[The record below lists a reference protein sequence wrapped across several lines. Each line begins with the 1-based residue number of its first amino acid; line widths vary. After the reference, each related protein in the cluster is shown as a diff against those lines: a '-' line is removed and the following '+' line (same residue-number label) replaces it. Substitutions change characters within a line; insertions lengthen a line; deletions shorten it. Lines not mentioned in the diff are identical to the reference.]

1 MAHAGRIAEREVE
14 SDFDFIVYDPG
25 AGIASEH
32 TEFES
37 AKRRLQWEM
46 AKLKAQNLPCEL
58 SIFRWCNDRWSPA
71 VTLYEV
77 EEWELKK
84 NPSRAIHFV

>member
-1 MAHAGRIAEREVE
+1 MDHAGRIGGREVV
-14 SDFDFIVYDPG
+14 SDFDFIVYHPS

-58 SIFRWCNDRWSPA
+58 SIFRWHTDRWSPA

-77 EEWELKK
+77 EEWELRK
-84 NPSRAIHFV
+84 NPSRAIHLV